1 MSEANWYGEV
11 FKGWQSKLL
20 GSKPTAEMLANIH
33 KLGARPGKQAL
44 ANAMALRPEGVT
56 GSQIII
62 ACGAPQLNKMR
73 GFIADAL
80 LKRLP
85 ASPSPQG
92 HQVYKLE
99 VTAKGLQ
106 RIAKAEKLIND
117 AATAAAGAVDKAVK
131 SAGKAK
137 AKPKV
142 KKAAKGEPVETP
154 TTDPHSMAEN
164 DVIMQNEAGRI
175 VHAAETPHYD
185 DGE

>member
-11 FKGWQSKLL
+11 FKAWQAKLL

-56 GSQIII
+56 GAQIII

-85 ASPSPQG
+85 TSPSPQG

-99 VTAKGLQ
+99 VTAKGMQ
-106 RIAKAEKLIND
+106 RIAKAEKL
-117 AATAAAGAVDKAVK
+117 AADVAENAKGETKAKPV
-131 SAGKAK
+131 GKAK
-137 AKPKV
+137 GTPKV
-142 KKAAKGEPVETP
+142 KRAKVTAKPVEPVSEPAPAIEKPTP
-154 TTDPHSMAEN
+154 TIDEMLSHMTVAS
-164 DVIMQNEAGRI
+164 
-175 VHAAETPHYD
+175 
-185 DGE
+185 